1 MDFFKEASIGCGSA
15 LLKKLPIRAELVKPH
30 LWEKLPKDW

>member
-1 MDFFKEASIGCGSA
+1 